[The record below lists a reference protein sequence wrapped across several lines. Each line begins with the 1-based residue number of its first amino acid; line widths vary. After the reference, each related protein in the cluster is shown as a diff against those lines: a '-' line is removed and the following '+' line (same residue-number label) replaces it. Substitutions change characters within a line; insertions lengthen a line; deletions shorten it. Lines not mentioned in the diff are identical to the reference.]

1 MNKYEI
7 SIWEDFPD
15 TSSGVSFLNERKI
28 AIIGSDIMREQNI
41 QWRALEPNLVEDIN
55 GTHTFTFKMY
65 YTYLDTITGER
76 LENPFI
82 RYLVNERKVKVKWQD
97 EWYDLV
103 VKKCQE
109 DTSSK
114 SITYTCTDIFIN
126 ELSKQGYSL
135 EFDTELQNNI
145 GTAKELAE
153 QVLDGS
159 TWQYDESASEP
170 IIQKTEGPVYE
181 IYTSRAFTATKEPSN
196 INITIPKNK
205 KILVFYDSIININ
218 NGDIADVQF
227 LYSADGYQTDIND
240 DLVINGDCYTANM
253 TWTRTSSNLIGKIQG
268 NVCININLESG
279 VSINYRAA
287 RLVRSQLT
295 RYDPILQRYVN
306 VCIDPSNSTKE
317 IYEVATTE
325 YSNPIIV
332 KNLVANPT
340 EFTNVS
346 GWVGDAVQSFQVLPE
361 FNNESDIE
369 TYEAKSFLY
378 ISTGVKTGTASKD
391 IYNTGIQSNISYF
404 QPTDS
409 EIQQGIIGG
418 IQKGEKYIFRIQFHN
433 TTTNILTRTAV
444 RNNQSI
450 RLNLYKYNKTTYK
463 KTGAALFDCSRYTA
477 EDSSP
482 SLKEGWNEFELI
494 ANKTVSAEEIQ
505 DYGLF
510 ITINNFTTTTSA
522 GTSTT
527 YYRYWIQD
535 IQFFKYAEGI
545 KSDDNGDLTAEVSRI
560 NPGDFS
566 LQSYAQPIY
575 KYYKP
580 ADSLETLK
588 YLYVGSKR
596 YGDSLQYKPKY
607 NNYEKIGTINE
618 KESNRFNI
626 LQSIAET
633 FQAWVKFRIDHNS
646 NGATK
651 FIKGI
656 PQKFVYFVP
665 EIGQET
671 GISFEYGIDLKTIRR
686 TLDSDQLATKI
697 IVLNNSNEFGKNG
710 FCSIARS
717 IENPT
722 RENFII
728 NLNYYTQQNLIDAE
742 ELAKDLYSAGGINYY
757 NSLYNWNTEYDNL
770 TEELNVKQID
780 LVRQEAQKEVYDQ
793 YILSAKQEVEN
804 IESDVMRLAG
814 VETWKAA
821 QNYAR
826 AHSDNE
832 KIQSLL
838 NSRAQLK
845 NSISEN
851 QAEKANINSSISTL
865 KKRIKVIT
873 NRQNTL
879 LNSIRQKHQKFNDK
893 YGLYLLE
900 GTWQDEDYVDDN
912 KYYLDAL
919 NVAYTSSRPQLSY
932 TINVMRLSSL
942 EEYSSKV
949 FRLGDIC
956 YMQDRE
962 FFGYLK
968 DKITPYKEK
977 ILVSKVSSFFDQPE
991 KDILTI
997 QNYKT
1002 RFDDLFQ
1009 RIAATTQS
1017 LSYSQGSFTNA
1028 AETFNTNGTLKFDAL
1043 QNTFDENYNL
1053 VLNSSN
1059 QDVSWDNTGITVKN
1073 KANSADQTKII
1084 AGGIFVTNDG
1094 GNTWKNAIRGD
1105 GISADVVTTGRLNT
1119 GEVYIYNGD
1128 TPYFRWDKDGI
1139 SAYAIEG
1146 GQAIFNKFVRHD
1158 KFGFYGYDG
1167 NKDFVPSTE
1176 QQIWDNARFGM
1187 TWKGFFLK
1195 GGSNNGPS
1203 MTISNDAGAIS
1214 FKIGKYDQTNGGLN
1228 IEVNNTETIFQLKG
1242 SKDGGSL
1249 TITSDKNGTSFIL
1262 SRTDSGKGSI
1272 EISSA
1277 NDIVVTDT
1285 NNYKRVKIGKIDNTN
1300 GYGIR
1305 IRDAENKLVF
1315 QADGSGTQIAGWT
1328 INNNSV
1334 YKTVGGNT
1342 IGLFS
1347 NPTNTTINGHT
1358 DKYYILAGNQFGVT
1372 ANGEIY
1378 SKAGQIGG
1386 WEITDTELIAKDSTN
1401 NTYTKINSGGTL
1413 SGKGTKN
1420 GYSFTWSIGANGFNF
1435 SSPTEGSGN
1444 DFPTQIVLG
1453 PTTINN
1459 QYIYTKNIS
1468 ASGGSIGGCSISGGG
1483 ISGGG
1488 WNLGSN
1494 GLSLNGSLLNTY
1506 ITPVVLSVNAWLNS
1520 SATTTITKTITWAE
1534 GATSATFSFD
1544 VPKYTLQ
1551 GTVSGVKFTALR
1563 SGTGAQFWTESIGGA
1578 PTPV

>member
-15 TSSGVSFLNERKI
+15 TSNGVSFLNERKI
-28 AIIGSDIMREQNI
+28 ATIGSDIMREQNI

-145 GTAKELAE
+145 GTVKELAE
-153 QVLDGS
+153 KVLDGS
-159 TWQYDESASEP
+159 TWQYDADASEP

-181 IYTSRAFTATKEPSN
+181 IYTSRDFSASKEPDGTSV
-196 INITIPKNK
+196 TISKNK

-218 NGDIADVQF
+218 DGDIADVQF
-227 LYSADGYQTDIND
+227 LYSADEYQTDVND
-240 DLVINGDCYTANM
+240 DLVINGDCYTVNM
-253 TWTRTSSNLIGKIQG
+253 TWTRTDTNLIGTFQG
-268 NVCININLESG
+268 NTCININLESG
-279 VSINYRAA
+279 VSTNYRAA
-287 RLVRSQLT
+287 RLVRSQKT
-295 RYDPILQRYVN
+295 EYDPLLDRYVLLCKDN
-306 VCIDPSNSTKE
+306 NGKE
-317 IYEVATTE
+317 IYEIATTE
-325 YSNPIIV
+325 YSNPLAV
-332 KNLVANPT
+332 TNLVANPT
-340 EFTNVS
+340 EFTSTAGWIGKVGEFGVYPKFGNGTDIVTYDPKSYLKILS
-346 GWVGDAVQSFQVLPE
+346 G
-361 FNNESDIE
+361 N
-369 TYEAKSFLY
+369 TYNS
-378 ISTGVKTGTASKD
+378 
-391 IYNTGIQSNISYF
+391 GIQSNITQF
-404 QPTDS
+404 KPTDS
-409 EIQQGIIGG
+409 EVRNGVIGG
-418 IQKGEKYIFRIQFHN
+418 IQKGERFVFRIKAKAN
-433 TTTNILTRTAV
+433 SSDAPSEDYLTIDNA
-444 RNNQSI
+444 I
-450 RLNLYKYNKTTYK
+450 KGNLYKYTDSYTPVGNPLFTQGNVVVNNNWIEYDLTCSISV
-463 KTGAALFDCSRYTA
+463 AAADV
-477 EDSSP
+477 E
-482 SLKEGWNEFELI
+482 K
-494 ANKTVSAEEIQ
+494 
-505 DYGLF
+505 YGLF
-510 ITINNFTTTTSA
+510 ITSN
-522 GTSTT
+522 GT
-527 YYRYWIQD
+527 YWIED
-535 IQFFKYAEGI
+535 IQFFKYQEGI
-545 KSDDNGDLTAEVSRI
+545 ASYDEGTQPQRM
-560 NPGDFS
+560 NPGEIT
-566 LQSYAQPIY
+566 LQSIVKPVY
-575 KYYKP
+575 KYYYKENDAQT
-580 ADSLETLK
+580 ADELT
-588 YLYVGSKR
+588 YLYVGEAESNF
-596 YGDSLQYKPKY
+596 YSPIY
-607 NNYEKIGTINE
+607 NNYEKIGTITE

-633 FQAWVKFRIDHNS
+633 FQAWIKFRIDHES

-651 FIKGI
+651 FIKGV

-671 GISFEYGIDLKTIRR
+671 GISFEYGIDLKTINR

-717 IENPT
+717 IENPI

-728 NLNYYTQQNLIDAE
+728 NLNYYTQQNLIDAQ
-742 ELAKDLYSAGGINYY
+742 ELAKDLYSTSGINYY

-770 TEELNVKQID
+770 TEELNIKQID
-780 LVRQEAQKEVYDQ
+780 LVRQEAQKEVYNQ

-814 VETWKAA
+814 VSTWKDA
-821 QNYAR
+821 QAYAR

-845 NSISEN
+845 NSIREN
-851 QAEKANINSSISTL
+851 QTEKADINSSISTL
-865 KKRIKVIT
+865 KKRIKTIT
-873 NRQNTL
+873 NRQKTL
-879 LNSIRQKHQKFNDK
+879 LNKIKKKHQEFNDK

-900 GTWQDEDYVDDN
+900 GTWQDEDYVDDD

-949 FRLGDIC
+949 FHLGDIC

-977 ILVSKVSSFFDQPE
+977 ILVSKISSFFDQPE
-991 KDILTI
+991 KDVLTI

-1139 SAYAIEG
+1139 SAYAVEN

-1167 NKDFVPSTE
+1167 DADFVPSTE

-1195 GGSNNGPS
+1195 GGVDNGPS
-1203 MTISNDAGAIS
+1203 MTISNEAGAIS

-1242 SKDGGSL
+1242 SKNGGSL

-1262 SRTDSGKGSI
+1262 SRTDNEKGGI

-1277 NDIVVTDT
+1277 NDIVVTDA

-1315 QADGSGTQIAGWT
+1315 QADGSGTKIAGWT
-1328 INNNSV
+1328 INDNSI
-1334 YKTVGGNT
+1334 YKTVDENT

-1347 NPTNTTINGHT
+1347 NPTNTTINGHK

-1386 WEITDTELIAKDSTN
+1386 WTISENELLAKDSTDK
-1401 NTYTKINSGGTL
+1401 TYTRINSDGTL
-1413 SGKGTKN
+1413 SGKGKK
-1420 GYSFTWSIGANGFNF
+1420 GDYSFTWSIGAGGFNF
-1435 SSPTEGSGN
+1435 SSPTQGSGN

-1459 QYIYTKNIS
+1459 KYIYTENIS
-1468 ASGGSIGGCSISGGG
+1468 ASGGSIGGCSISGSG

-1488 WNLGSN
+1488 WSLGKTGGVIGGCTIREGSISGSGWTISN
-1494 GLSLNGSLLNTY
+1494 AGIKIGDCTLPQGMSWADISFVTSDSIWSLKIETVRVYTAWTTTNTGTALSPVYTTVSSDYTDYRCATGWWPTTIIKTKSGKFLRGSLNNGSY
-1506 ITPVVLSVNAWLNS
+1506 TP
-1520 SATTTITKTITWAE
+1520 
-1534 GATSATFSFD
+1534 
-1544 VPKYTLQ
+1544 
-1551 GTVSGVKFTALR
+1551 
-1563 SGTGAQFWTESIGGA
+1563 GTGS
-1578 PTPV
+1578 